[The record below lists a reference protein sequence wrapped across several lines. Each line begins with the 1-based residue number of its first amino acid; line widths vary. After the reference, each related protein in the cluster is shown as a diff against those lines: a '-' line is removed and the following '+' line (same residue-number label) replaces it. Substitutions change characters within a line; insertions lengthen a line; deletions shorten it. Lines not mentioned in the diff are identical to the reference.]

1 MKTSKSN
8 YRVHQMIGGQYAI
21 VNENNNIV
29 FGGDSACEDHYDIG
43 FMQDVFNN
51 WDGSLKED
59 GCIDYDRISI
69 NFNTI

>member
-1 MKTSKSN
+1 MNLKKEN

-29 FGGDSACEDHYDIG
+29 FGGDSACEDHYNIG
-43 FMQDVFNN
+43 FMQDVYES
-51 WDGSLKED
+51 WDGSLNEE
-59 GCIDYDRISI
+59 GLIDYDRISI